1 MYNSIFLL
9 WMYIKI
15 YGYYLYIYLIFVI
28 LVIDRIVMNF
38 DLC

>member
-15 YGYYLYIYLIFVI
+15 YGDYLCIYLIFVI

>member
-15 YGYYLYIYLIFVI
+15 YGDYLYIYLIFVI

>member
-15 YGYYLYIYLIFVI
+15 YEDYLYIYLIFVI